1 MNKSRIPGWLLAGT
15 LAFGLPA
22 AAQAIT
28 VSPSMDQAALTAAVA
43 DAKAANESLASIAQ
57 ALLDAGIGPGDV
69 TQALLEA
76 GFGVGEVV
84 FTVIGLTDA
93 DATVAVVSRAAFLA
107 GNPTA
112 TEIIITAALEAGA
125 DRDDVDR
132 GLALVSVNSVKPAAG
147 APGGVAS
154 PN

>member
-28 VSPSMDQAALTAAVA
+28 VSPGMDQAALTAAVA

-57 ALLDAGIGPGDV
+57 ALLDAGISPGDV

-76 GFGVGEVV
+76 GFGAAEVV
-84 FTVIGLTDA
+84 STVIGLA
-93 DATVAVVSRAAFLA
+93 GNDATIEVVSRAAFLTGTSA
-107 GNPTA
+107 I
-112 TEIIITAALEAGA
+112 EIIRTAALDAGA
-125 DRDDVDR
+125 DSGDVEE
-132 GLALVSVNSVKPAAG
+132 GLALAGVNDMKPAAG

-154 PN
+154 DS